1 MHNECDGYGNCM
13 AHAFPLI
20 SEIHCP
26 TNVHKTGRFGGMTKL
41 MHLVNDKI
49 RGVVQ
54 VIKMFKVPNANIGR
68 LQMAHSTFDRNV
80 ERISTDAYKKPVSR
94 WKQLEKDCDIDCE

>member
-20 SEIHCP
+20 GEIHRP
-26 TNVHKTGRFGGMTKL
+26 TNVHKTGRSGGMTKL

-49 RGVVQ
+49 RGVFYLIEVYILSI
-54 VIKMFKVPNANIGR
+54 VHITYSRSYEIMSFKFKSNENCPKKKSLFIFSFTKGR
-68 LQMAHSTFDRNV
+68 
-80 ERISTDAYKKPVSR
+80 
-94 WKQLEKDCDIDCE
+94 